1 MKIERKEMKEAI
13 KFLKEVQYNP
23 VGGNSKLVL
32 PVDMSSTKEID
43 GLSLDLV
50 NNKFG
55 SEKMPE
61 PVLELK
67 STGDGAILS
76 YCDLTYARKFDIVSY
91 CDLIENRISK
101 KARDLFNNLE
111 CFLVDKQNILISFN
125 IEK

>member
-13 KFLKEVQYNP
+13 KFLKEVQYKP

-55 SEKMPE
+55 SEKMPA
-61 PVLELK
+61 PVLELRE
-67 STGDGAILS
+67 DRQVYLS
-76 YCDLTYARKFDIVSY
+76 YCDLTYARKFDIVTY
-91 CDLIENRISK
+91 CELVDCRLSK
-101 KARDLFNNLE
+101 KATEMFNNSE
-111 CFLVDKQNILISFN
+111 CYLVADSNILIKFD
-125 IEK
+125 IE

>member
-1 MKIERKEMKEAI
+1 MKVERNEIKNVL
-13 KFLKEVQYNP
+13 KFLKEINYKP
-23 VGGNSKLVL
+23 VGGESKIVF
-32 PVDMSSTKEID
+32 PIDPSTTKEID
-43 GLSLDLV
+43 GISLDLV